1 MLSSDHASYSW
12 YYTATFWAP
21 AWAEQVYMVL
31 PANGMV
37 VMNLYRQ
44 LFTRPA
50 YSVKCDNPLCHAHNQ
65 THTTRGG
72 RAMRWFFKEDWSK
85 RRTSYDYDNTVLL
98 VNFTHHER
106 QLVMVSQDLFLF

>member
-1 MLSSDHASYSW
+1 MFAVFILYISIKACDSGGLG
-12 YYTATFWAP
+12 FW
-21 AWAEQVYMVL
+21 
-31 PANGMV
+31 G